1 MGLDFHYNLFFYV
14 SNICSFVLYMCTVHI
29 SRYKKVHMYLDVYHH
44 KIAISKQHEIWIASN
59 ILLHFYTL
67 PSFSVI
73 NNKYLCYV
81 IWLG

>member
-14 SNICSFVLYMCTVHI
+14 GNICSFVLLTVHI

>member
-1 MGLDFHYNLFFYV
+1 MGRDFHYNLFFLVVISALLYC
-14 SNICSFVLYMCTVHI
+14 ICVLYI
-29 SRYKKVHMYLDVYHH
+29 SVGIKKVHMYLDVYHH